1 VTPQP
6 KRRQREGASA
16 NPLPRKNAVKQRLGP
31 AESFYRTVGISTHF
45 LPSAHGE
52 SLLDAIDLV
61 ARAGFGG
68 FELVPA
74 DFQGVI
80 GSPTTIRNV
89 GLWPRSFGK
98 RERASLRDALGC
110 FRTVTI
116 HAPHLG
122 VNVASINPGWREESR
137 RQYFECLE
145 LALDL
150 GVSTV
155 TFHHGGQTQGFI
167 ASEREVTD
175 HCMAFAREATA
186 FARKHRLTV
195 GYEVGSFRIIE
206 ASIRACRSRRF
217 GVNLDMGHAV
227 MGGLPPE
234 EWVRRLPGKTVEVH
248 VNSVTKD
255 WSGFIEHQPLDRNNV
270 IDYRAVFSALLADGF
285 RGPYMFELRGLD
297 IPDTIDICL
306 RARET
311 LAELIDSLAR
321 ERSSP

>member
-1 VTPQP
+1 MSAQP
-6 KRRQREGASA
+6 KHRRSEATPTKTAPKSEIERE
-16 NPLPRKNAVKQRLGP
+16 RLSP
-31 AESFYRTVGISTHF
+31 AEHFYRTVGISTHF
-45 LPSAHGE
+45 LPAAHGE
-52 SLLDAIDLV
+52 SLYDAIDLM

-68 FELVPA
+68 FELVPG

-89 GLWPRSFGK
+89 GLWPRTFAK
-98 RERASLRDALGC
+98 RDRARLKDALAC

-122 VNVASINPGWREESR
+122 VNIASINPGWREESR

-150 GVSTV
+150 SVSTV
-155 TFHHGGQTQGFI
+155 TFHHGAQTQGFI
-167 ASEREVTD
+167 APDEEITD
-175 HCMAFAREATA
+175 HCIAFAREATA
-186 FARKHRLTV
+186 FAAKHGLTL
-195 GYEVGSFRIIE
+195 GYEVGSFRIID
-206 ASIRACRSRRF
+206 ASIRACHSKRF

-227 MGGLPPE
+227 MGGLAPE
-234 EWVRRLPGKTVEVH
+234 EWVKRLPGRTVEVH

-270 IDYRAVFSALLADGF
+270 IDHRAVFAALLADGF
-285 RGPYMFELRGLD
+285 RGPYIFELRGLD

-306 RARET
+306 RARDT
-311 LAELIDSLAR
+311 LTELIDSLTR
-321 ERSSP
+321 